1 MERSY
6 IFLIVTI
13 LTLVV
18 ETYLSLLLIK
28 KSKEDDPKFALS
40 PARSKSIG
48 CLGLFFSVLF
58 AIFLIVTIA
67 SGGYD
72 PQNQIETKHQAV
84 TSIEKKDDIMTI
96 HNNDN
101 YKIIIDFKNN
111 SNEVYHNGT
120 KLKGVR
126 VRGPQWLM
134 QYQIEDLKSNKSVIK
149 TDYNITRKGD
159 LKSID
164 VYISKNKNKND
175 FEIKY

>member
-13 LTLVV
+13 LLLVG
-18 ETYLSLLLIK
+18 EAYFSLYLIK
-28 KSKEDDPKFALS
+28 KSKEDDPNFALS
-40 PARSKSIG
+40 PARSKFFG
-48 CLGLFFSVLF
+48 YLQLFLSGLF
-58 AIFLIVTIA
+58 AILLIVAIA
-67 SGGYD
+67 NGGYD

-84 TSIEKKDDIMTI
+84 TSVEKKDDIMTI

-101 YKIIIDFKNN
+101 YKIIIDFGNN
-111 SNEVYHNGT
+111 SIEVYQNGK
-120 KLKGVR
+120 KLEGVR

-134 QYQIEDLKSNKSVIK
+134 QYQIEDLKNNKSVIK

-159 LKSID
+159 LKSIE
-164 VYISKNKNKND
+164 VYISKNKNKDD

>member
-1 MERSY
+1 MY
-6 IFLIVTI
+6 
-13 LTLVV
+13 
-18 ETYLSLLLIK
+18 
-28 KSKEDDPKFALS
+28 
-40 PARSKSIG
+40 
-48 CLGLFFSVLF
+48 
-58 AIFLIVTIA
+58 
-67 SGGYD
+67 
-72 PQNQIETKHQAV
+72 H
-84 TSIEKKDDIMTI
+84 
-96 HNNDN
+96 N
-101 YKIIIDFKNN
+101 YKIVIDFKNN